1 MLLKYFSDQE
11 HQCCLLFNS
20 NNKQLTFR
28 FYGSKKDRK
37 EAKIRTVKL
46 QGLDFIQDDLIE
58 TAISN
63 SLAAKDMLYLFSKKH
78 VYTIDLVKLEVLHI
92 DDWDVA
98 NLTLIDNHYLYS
110 I

>member
-1 MLLKYFSDQE
+1 M
-11 HQCCLLFNS
+11 LFNS